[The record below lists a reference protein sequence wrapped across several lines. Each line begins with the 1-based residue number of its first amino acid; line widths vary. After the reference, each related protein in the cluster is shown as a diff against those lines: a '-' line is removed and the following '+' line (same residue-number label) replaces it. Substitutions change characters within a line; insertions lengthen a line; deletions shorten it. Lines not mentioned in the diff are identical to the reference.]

1 MWLYGFARIVLGLG
15 YRLAYRVQ
23 AEGREHI
30 PPTGGVILCGNHINA
45 QDPIVIGLACPRPI
59 CFMAKEELFRSQLLG
74 FIIKG
79 LGAFPVKRGSA
90 DRAALKHALALLE
103 AGCCFGIFPEGT
115 RSRTGELQKPEPG
128 TAYIALKSGVPV
140 IPVGISGSY
149 RLFSPIRVRFGPPVD
164 LDRFRGEKL
173 NGETLEAASQAI
185 ADAIAALLDPPSG
198 LSNAGAGPPAGR
210 ALSSL

>member
-1 MWLYGFARIVLGLG
+1 MCLYGFARVVLGTG
-15 YRLAYRVQ
+15 YRLLYRIR
-23 AEGREHI
+23 AEGQEHI
-30 PPTGGVILCGNHINA
+30 PRSGGVILCGNHINA
-45 QDPIVIGLACPRPI
+45 QDPIIIGLACPRPV

-74 FIIKG
+74 FIIRG

-90 DRAALKHALALLE
+90 DRAALKHALSLLE

-164 LDRFRGEKL
+164 LERFRGQRL
-173 NGETLEAASQAI
+173 NGPTLEAASQAI
-185 ADAIAALLDPPSG
+185 AEAIAELVDAPPQ
-198 LSNAGAGPPAGR
+198 ARRADEGPPAGQ
-210 ALSSL
+210 ALSFW